1 VALDL
6 DAFGTMVRAAR
17 ERRGL
22 RAIDLAVAMRWAGTA
37 PVYRYERGGPDAP
50 RPDPD
55 TINLLAQVLEL
66 GYADRMLLLGLAGHL
81 PDTEPLTAEEERRL
95 VAALRPELDA
105 LPDPAIAFDFR
116 GRILTI
122 NDALP
127 REFGS
132 SPTVAHAWQRDGL
145 TVFDLV
151 WDPALGLT
159 ERLIDPVAARRFQ
172 VLRFI
177 LFNQLRRHET
187 WYRDVPARFAHYDGF
202 TALWRSMEDRAA
214 GADGG
219 VGLIATVHAPVAV
232 RFSNGADGRY
242 DASLRTVHGVD
253 GLVALLV
260 MSPVGSDDGAA

>member
-1 VALDL
+1 MALDL
-6 DAFGTMVRAAR
+6 DAFGAMVRAAR

-55 TINLLAQVLEL
+55 TINLLARVLEL

-81 PDTEPLTAEEERRL
+81 PNTEPLTADEERRL
-95 VAALRPELDA
+95 VAALRPELDVLPVPA
-105 LPDPAIAFDFR
+105 LAFDFR

-122 NDALP
+122 NPALP
-127 REFGS
+127 RAFGQ
-132 SPTVAHAWQRDGL
+132 SPTVARAWQRDGL
-145 TVFDLV
+145 TLFDPV

-159 ERLIDPVAARRFQ
+159 ERLIDPLAARRFQ

-187 WYRDVPARFAHYDGF
+187 WYRAVPARFAHYDGF
-202 TALWRSMEDRAA
+202 IEIWRAMEDRVA

-219 VGLIATVHAPVAV
+219 VGLIPIVHAPMAV
-232 RFSNGADGRY
+232 RLPDGADGRY
-242 DASLRTVHGVD
+242 DLSQRTVHGVA

-260 MSPVGSDDGAA
+260 MSPVRRD

>member
-1 VALDL
+1 MALDL
-6 DAFGTMVRAAR
+6 DAFGAMARSAR

-81 PDTEPLTAEEERRL
+81 PDTESLTADEERRL
-95 VAALRPELDA
+95 IAALRPELETLPVPA
-105 LPDPAIAFDFR
+105 LAFDFR

-122 NDALP
+122 NDPLL
-127 REFGS
+127 RDFGQS
-132 SPTVAHAWQRDGL
+132 SAVARAWRRDEL
-145 TVFDLV
+145 TLFDPV

-159 ERLIDPVAARRFQ
+159 ERLIDPMAARRFQ
-172 VLRFI
+172 ILRFI

-187 WYRDVPARFAHYDGF
+187 WYRDVPARFSHYDGF
-202 TALWRSMEDRAA
+202 AALWRAMEDRVA
-214 GADGG
+214 GAGDG
-219 VGLIATVHAPVAV
+219 VGLIPTVHAPMAV
-232 RFSNGADGRY
+232 RFPNGRAGRY
-242 DASLRTVHGVD
+242 DLSQRTVHGVA

-260 MSPVGSDDGAA
+260 MTPVPPE